1 MNKITLGIV
10 AAVFSTSANASWSIV
25 DLGESLYATAIND
38 LGQITGSSSMDYSKP
53 GQAFITDA
61 NGLNLRNI
69 DSIETG
75 SFAFGIN
82 NTGQVVGQY
91 VDTNGD
97 YRSFVTGPNGNG
109 INDPGT
115 QVSFNGINDDG
126 QVVGSFLVNGVEHS
140 FISDDGGATA
150 NDIGTLAGLH
160 TFATSINNSGQVVG
174 HSRGDD
180 GKNHA
185 FITGDD
191 GIGMKDIGS
200 LDPKYYKTTI
210 AHDINESGQVVGF
223 SSMDNKTWSHAF
235 ITGADGEGMINLG
248 TLGTHSS
255 VAVAI
260 NDAGQAV
267 GLSYDV
273 GTDLDTS
280 FIYANGGLTNLSALP
295 EVIVAGWKD
304 IIVTDINNNGQIVGY
319 GNLNNE
325 QHSFMLSFTSDT
337 VFTPEDF
344 HIPLVPEP
352 STYLMLLAG
361 LGLLGFVGRVKN
373 YC

>member
-1 MNKITLGIV
+1 MNKISLGIV
-10 AAVFSTSANASWSIV
+10 AALFSASANASWSIV
-25 DLGESLYATAIND
+25 DIGKSIFADSIND
-38 LGQITGSSSMDYSKP
+38 LGQITGTTSFNNTN
-53 GQAFITDA
+53 QAFITDA
-61 NGLNLRNI
+61 NGLNLRTIGNLGV
-69 DSIETG
+69 S
-75 SFAFGIN
+75 SSAFDIN
-82 NTGQVVGQY
+82 NLGQVVGQY
-91 VDTNGD
+91 IDANGD
-97 YRSFVTGPNGNG
+97 FRPFITGSNGNG
-109 INDPGT
+109 ITDPGT

-126 QVVGSFLVNGVEHS
+126 QVMGSFTVNGIGHS
-140 FISDDGGATA
+140 FISDDGGATT

-160 TFATSINNSGQVVG
+160 TFATGINNTGQVAG
-174 HSRGDD
+174 HSRIND

-210 AHDINESGQVVGF
+210 AHDINESGQVVGY

-235 ITGADGEGMINLG
+235 ITGPDGEGMINLG

-255 VAVAI
+255 TAVAI

-273 GTDLDTS
+273 GTEFDTS

-295 EVIVAGWKD
+295 EVLLAGWKD

-319 GNLNNE
+319 GNLNKE
-325 QHSFMLSFTSDT
+325 QHSFLLSFTSDT

-361 LGLLGFVGRVKN
+361 LGLLGFVAKKN
-373 YC
+373 IKVS